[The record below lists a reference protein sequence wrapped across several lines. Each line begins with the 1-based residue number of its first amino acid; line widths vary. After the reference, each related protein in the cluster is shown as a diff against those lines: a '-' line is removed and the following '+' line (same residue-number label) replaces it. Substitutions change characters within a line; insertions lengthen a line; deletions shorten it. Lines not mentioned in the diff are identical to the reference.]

1 MNITDVQGVVILQNG
16 VEMPYFG
23 LGVYQAPEGPESV
36 KVFEFALESGYRHID
51 TATLYQNEK
60 SVGEA
65 IRRSGIPRED
75 IFVTTKVWNS
85 DQGYNSTLRAFQK
98 SLDNLQF
105 NFIDLY
111 LIHWPV
117 SGKYIDTWKALE
129 ELYRKKVVRAI
140 GVSNFNQQQ
149 LEDLLCYAEIV
160 PMVNQVEYHPYLM
173 QTQLHQFCQRN
184 EIQFEAWAPLMRGHI
199 HDIPE
204 IQKISKK
211 YGKTPVQIVL
221 RWDLQNGV
229 VTIPKSAKRER
240 IQSNTEIFDFTLTEE
255 DMVIINSLERNHRI
269 GPDPYYITF

>member
-1 MNITDVQGVVILQNG
+1 
-16 VEMPYFG
+16 MPYLG
-23 LGVYQAPEGPESV
+23 LGVYQAPEEVASV
-36 KVFEFALESGYRHID
+36 KAFEFALETGYRHID

-65 IRRSGIPRED
+65 IRRSGIRRGD

-85 DQGYNSTLRAFQK
+85 DQGYNATLKAFQK

-117 SGKYIDTWKALE
+117 QGKYIETWKALE
-129 ELYRKKVVRAI
+129 ELYRKKIVRAI

-149 LEDLLCYAEIV
+149 LQDLLSYAEIV
-160 PMVNQVEYHPYLM
+160 PMVNQVEFHPYLL
-173 QTQLHQFCQRN
+173 QTELRHFCQRH
-184 EIQFEAWAPLMRGHI
+184 EIQFEAWAPLMRGHVN
-199 HDIPE
+199 DIPE

-211 YGKTPVQIVL
+211 YNKTPVQIVL

-229 VTIPKSAKRER
+229 VTIPKSLKRER
-240 IQSNTEIFDFTLTEE
+240 IKSNTEIFDFNLSKE
-255 DMVIINSLERNHRI
+255 DMTAINCLERDYRF
-269 GPDPYYITF
+269 GPDPDNFSF